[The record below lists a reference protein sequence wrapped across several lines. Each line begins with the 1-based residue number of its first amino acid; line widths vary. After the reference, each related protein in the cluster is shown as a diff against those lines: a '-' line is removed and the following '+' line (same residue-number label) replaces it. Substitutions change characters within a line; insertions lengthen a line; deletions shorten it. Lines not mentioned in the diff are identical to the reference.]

1 MRKSFVVPKDIV
13 STGKQRLLLYRNSKL
28 VKQTTNKNC
37 REEMRKLIIAAIKE
51 LPENDLTTII
61 SKIERQQKLKH
72 KGTPKNKKEQIQLL
86 TTLLKFAEKRTR
98 FRISILIEEQNQIE
112 INYGRYSAFANIN
125 GKTTSLSIK
134 PTQKGGFYNVV

>member
-28 VKQTTNKNC
+28 VKQTTNENC
-37 REEMRKLIIAAIKE
+37 REEMRKLIIAAMRE
-51 LPENDLTTII
+51 LPEDDLTTII

-98 FRISILIEEQNQIE
+98 FRISILIKEQNQVE

-125 GKTTSLSIK
+125 GKTTNLSIK
-134 PTQKGGFYNVV
+134 PAQKRRIL

>member
-37 REEMRKLIIAAIKE
+37 REEMRKLIIAAMKE
-51 LPENDLTTII
+51 LPEDDLTTII

-86 TTLLKFAEKRTR
+86 TTLLKFAEKKTR
-98 FRISILIEEQNQIE
+98 FRISILIEEQNQVE
-112 INYGRYSAFANIN
+112 INYGRYSAFTNIN
-125 GKTTSLSIK
+125 GKTTNLSIK
-134 PTQKGGFYNVV
+134 PAQKRRIL

>member
-28 VKQTTNKNC
+28 VKQTTNENC
-37 REEMRKLIIAAIKE
+37 REEMRKLIIAAMRK
-51 LPENDLTTII
+51 LPEDDLTTII

-98 FRISILIEEQNQIE
+98 FRISILIEEQNQVE

-134 PTQKGGFYNVV
+134 PAQKRRIL

>member
-28 VKQTTNKNC
+28 VKQTTNENC
-37 REEMRKLIIAAIKE
+37 REEMRKLIIAAMRE
-51 LPENDLTTII
+51 LPEGDLTAII

-86 TTLLKFAEKRTR
+86 TTLLKFAEKKTR
-98 FRISILIEEQNQIE
+98 FRISILIEEQNQVE

-125 GKTTSLSIK
+125 GRTTNLSIK
-134 PTQKGGFYNVV
+134 PAQKRRIL

>member
-28 VKQTTNKNC
+28 VKQTTNENC
-37 REEMRKLIIAAIKE
+37 RKEMRKLIIAAMRE
-51 LPENDLTTII
+51 LPEDDLTAII

-86 TTLLKFAEKRTR
+86 TTLLKFAEKKTH
-98 FRISILIEEQNQIE
+98 FRISILIEEQNQVE

-125 GKTTSLSIK
+125 GKTTNLSIK
-134 PTQKGGFYNVV
+134 PAQKRRIL

>member
-28 VKQTTNKNC
+28 VKQTTNENC
-37 REEMRKLIIAAIKE
+37 RKEMRKLIIAAMRK
-51 LPENDLTTII
+51 LPEDDLTTII

-86 TTLLKFAEKRTR
+86 TTLLKFAEKKTR
-98 FRISILIEEQNQIE
+98 FRISILIEEQNQVE

-125 GKTTSLSIK
+125 GKTTNLSIK
-134 PTQKGGFYNVV
+134 PAQKRRIL

>member
-28 VKQTTNKNC
+28 VKQTTNENC
-37 REEMRKLIIAAIKE
+37 RKEMRKLIIAAMRE
-51 LPENDLTTII
+51 LPEDDLTTII

-86 TTLLKFAEKRTR
+86 TTLLKVAEKKTR
-98 FRISILIEEQNQIE
+98 FRISILIEEQNQVE

-125 GKTTSLSIK
+125 GKTTNLSIK
-134 PTQKGGFYNVV
+134 PAQKRRIL

>member
-28 VKQTTNKNC
+28 VKQTTNENC
-37 REEMRKLIIAAIKE
+37 RKEMRKLIITAMRE
-51 LPENDLTTII
+51 LPEGDLTTII

-86 TTLLKFAEKRTR
+86 TTLLKFAEKKTR
-98 FRISILIEEQNQIE
+98 FRISILIEEQNQVE

-125 GKTTSLSIK
+125 GKTTNLSIK
-134 PTQKGGFYNVV
+134 PAQKRRIL

>member
-28 VKQTTNKNC
+28 VKQTTNENC
-37 REEMRKLIIAAIKE
+37 RKEMRKLIIAAMRE
-51 LPENDLTTII
+51 LPEDDLTAII

-86 TTLLKFAEKRTR
+86 TTLLKFAEKKTR
-98 FRISILIEEQNQIE
+98 FRISILIEKQNQVE

-125 GKTTSLSIK
+125 GKTTNLSIK
-134 PTQKGGFYNVV
+134 PVQKRRIL

>member
-1 MRKSFVVPKDIV
+1 MRKSFVVPKDII

-28 VKQTTNKNC
+28 VKQTTNENC
-37 REEMRKLIIAAIKE
+37 REEMRKLIIAAMRE
-51 LPENDLTTII
+51 LPEDDLTAII

-86 TTLLKFAEKRTR
+86 TTLLKFAEKKTR

-112 INYGRYSAFANIN
+112 INYGRYSAFTNIN
-125 GKTTSLSIK
+125 GKTTNLSIK
-134 PTQKGGFYNVV
+134 PAQKRRIL

>member
-28 VKQTTNKNC
+28 VKQTTNKKC

>member
-28 VKQTTNKNC
+28 VKQTTNENC
-37 REEMRKLIIAAIKE
+37 RKEMRKLIIAAMRE
-51 LPENDLTTII
+51 LPEDDLTTII

-86 TTLLKFAEKRTR
+86 TTLLKFAEKKTR
-98 FRISILIEEQNQIE
+98 FRISILIEEQNQVE

-125 GKTTSLSIK
+125 GKTTNLSIK
-134 PTQKGGFYNVV
+134 PAQKRRIL

>member
-37 REEMRKLIIAAIKE
+37 REEMRKLIIAAMRG

-61 SKIERQQKLKH
+61 SKIEQQQRLKH

-112 INYGRYSAFANIN
+112 INYGRYSAFVNIN

-134 PTQKGGFYNVV
+134 PTQKRRIL

>member
-37 REEMRKLIIAAIKE
+37 RKEMRKLIIAAIRE

-134 PTQKGGFYNVV
+134 PAQKGGFYNVV

>member
-28 VKQTTNKNC
+28 VKQTTNENC
-37 REEMRKLIIAAIKE
+37 REEMRKLIIAAMRE
-51 LPENDLTTII
+51 LPEDDLTTII

-98 FRISILIEEQNQIE
+98 FRISILIEEQNQVE
-112 INYGRYSAFANIN
+112 INYGRYSAFTNIN

-134 PTQKGGFYNVV
+134 PAQKRRIL

>member
-28 VKQTTNKNC
+28 VKQTTNENC
-37 REEMRKLIIAAIKE
+37 RKEMRKLIIAAMRE
-51 LPENDLTTII
+51 LPEDDLTTII

-86 TTLLKFAEKRTR
+86 TTLLKVAEKKTR
-98 FRISILIEEQNQIE
+98 FRISILIEEQNQVE
-112 INYGRYSAFANIN
+112 IKI
-125 GKTTSLSIK
+125 
-134 PTQKGGFYNVV
+134 

>member
-28 VKQTTNKNC
+28 VKQTTNENC
-37 REEMRKLIIAAIKE
+37 REEMRKLIIAAMRE
-51 LPENDLTTII
+51 LPEDDLTAII

-86 TTLLKFAEKRTR
+86 TTLLKFAEKKTR
-98 FRISILIEEQNQIE
+98 FRISILIEEQNQVE

-125 GKTTSLSIK
+125 GKTTNLSIK
-134 PTQKGGFYNVV
+134 PAQKRRIL

>member
-1 MRKSFVVPKDIV
+1 MRKSFVVTKDIV

>member
-28 VKQTTNKNC
+28 VKQTTNENC
-37 REEMRKLIIAAIKE
+37 REEMRKLIIAAMRG

-61 SKIERQQKLKH
+61 SKIEQQQRLKH

-86 TTLLKFAEKRTR
+86 TTLLKFAEKKTR
-98 FRISILIEEQNQIE
+98 FRISILIEEQNQVE
-112 INYGRYSAFANIN
+112 INYGRYSAFVNIN

-134 PTQKGGFYNVV
+134 PTQKRRIL

>member
-28 VKQTTNKNC
+28 VKQTTNENC
-37 REEMRKLIIAAIKE
+37 REEMRKLIIAAMRK
-51 LPENDLTTII
+51 LPEDDLTTII

-98 FRISILIEEQNQIE
+98 FRISILIEEQNRVE

-125 GKTTSLSIK
+125 GKTTNLSIK
-134 PTQKGGFYNVV
+134 PAQKRRIL

>member
-28 VKQTTNKNC
+28 VKQTTNENC
-37 REEMRKLIIAAIKE
+37 RKEMRKLIIAAMRK
-51 LPENDLTTII
+51 LPEDDLTTII

-86 TTLLKFAEKRTR
+86 TTLLKFAEKKTR
-98 FRISILIEEQNQIE
+98 FRISILIEKQNQVE

-125 GKTTSLSIK
+125 GKTTNLSIK
-134 PTQKGGFYNVV
+134 PAQKRRIL

>member
-13 STGKQRLLLYRNSKL
+13 STGKQRLLLYKNSKL
-28 VKQTTNKNC
+28 VKQTTNENC
-37 REEMRKLIIAAIKE
+37 REEMRKLIIAAMRE
-51 LPENDLTTII
+51 LPEDDLTAII

-86 TTLLKFAEKRTR
+86 TTLLKFAEKKTR
-98 FRISILIEEQNQIE
+98 FRISILIEEQNQVE

-125 GKTTSLSIK
+125 GKTTNLSIK
-134 PTQKGGFYNVV
+134 PAQKRRIL